1 MCPCGKGI
9 GVYLPHLRMLSE
21 KYGTKRVY
29 LATDDAAV
37 IKSVNS
43 PVIAAEFEFIYIQQM
58 DARALMDGTQLIERR
73 TDLYQ
78 DGSNSGHELMMSAL
92 IDLLL
97 LTDTAGR
104 PASIATSHHTPRCR

>member
-1 MCPCGKGI
+1 MKLEYDKRLFSFAFKFTLRPYSKGI

-58 DARALMDGTQLIERR
+58 DARALMAWLSHSADHACTSSFSTLA
-73 TDLYQ
+73 TFDLF
-78 DGSNSGHELMMSAL
+78 S
-92 IDLLL
+92 
-97 LTDTAGR
+97 
-104 PASIATSHHTPRCR
+104 